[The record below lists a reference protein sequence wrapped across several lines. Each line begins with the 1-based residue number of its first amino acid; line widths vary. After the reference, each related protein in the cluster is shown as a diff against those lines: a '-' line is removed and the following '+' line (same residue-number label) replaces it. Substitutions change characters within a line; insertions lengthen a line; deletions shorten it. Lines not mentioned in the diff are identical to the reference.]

1 MTDKRIIEIFSGGCP
16 VCQDTIE
23 MVNRITCS
31 SCEVRILDMNEVEVS
46 ERAKKLGIR
55 SVPTVVI
62 NGQVAECGTGRGI
75 DEETLKAAGVGKPF

>member
-1 MTDKRIIEIFSGGCP
+1 MSDKRIIEIFSGGCP

-23 MVNRITCS
+23 MVTRITCS
-31 SCEVRILDMNEVEVS
+31 SCEVRVLDMNDDDVS

-62 NGQVAECGTGRGI
+62 NGQVAECCSGRGP
-75 DEETLKAAGVGKPF
+75 DEETLKAAGVGTPF